1 MMRLI
6 DEAPP
11 TDEDQFVKHDVF
23 SLRDEL
29 ESLVYGSSE
38 EGQMNNKVFGYL
50 LTWNAML
57 LKIEHGRIKAQ
68 LQSEISNTNVQYL

>member
-1 MMRLI
+1 
-6 DEAPP
+6 
-11 TDEDQFVKHDVF
+11 
-23 SLRDEL
+23 
-29 ESLVYGSSE
+29 
-38 EGQMNNKVFGYL
+38 MNNKVFGYL